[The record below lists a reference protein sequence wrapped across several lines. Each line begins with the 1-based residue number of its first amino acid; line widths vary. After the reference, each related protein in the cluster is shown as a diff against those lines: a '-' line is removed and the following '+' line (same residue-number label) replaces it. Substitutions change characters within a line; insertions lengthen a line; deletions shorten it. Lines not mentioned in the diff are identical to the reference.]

1 MIQAEY
7 EDLRKVREILEEDL
21 ELTLRK
27 MEDFMVLLDMQL
39 EYEKSQTKETD
50 FILRVL
56 KNGLDQIKMN
66 RVSALRHLENLG

>member
-39 EYEKSQTKETD
+39 EYE
-50 FILRVL
+50 
-56 KNGLDQIKMN
+56 
-66 RVSALRHLENLG
+66 